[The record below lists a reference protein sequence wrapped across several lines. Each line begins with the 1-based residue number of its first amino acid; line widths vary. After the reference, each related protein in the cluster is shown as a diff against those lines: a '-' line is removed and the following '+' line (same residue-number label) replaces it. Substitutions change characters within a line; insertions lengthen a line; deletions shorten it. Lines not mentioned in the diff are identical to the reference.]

1 MSTNA
6 TVSRRRRLCVAALTT
21 GIVLGVP
28 LLGSAPAH
36 AHQRT
41 TFAVIDTGD
50 AVAANSSS
58 VAIGQD
64 ADLECDFRPGPRDA
78 DCELTTEQRSD
89 VEVVQVAEANSG
101 GNSIDPFC
109 PDPTFFL
116 DPRTGELRFSCEG
129 PPPPPFDPPVSG

>member
-21 GIVLGVP
+21 VIMGVP

-36 AHQRT
+36 ARQRT

-50 AVAANSSS
+50 ALAANSSS

-64 ADLECDFRPGPRDA
+64 ADLECDFLPGPRDA

-89 VEVVQVAEANSG
+89 VAVVQVAEANSG
-101 GNSIDPFC
+101 GNSIGDELVAEC
-109 PDPTFFL
+109 PPGFRL
-116 DPRTGELRFSCEG
+116 VIINDPRTGEPR
-129 PPPPPFDPPVSG
+129 PFCSPD